1 MRWGVVEMH
10 LGMLFQPA
18 LGGCVLVNVEVVDH
32 HVQLPL
38 GKATTTSFMNLRKF
52 TDVRRCLTWITSWAP
67 SADRAGYQGRSPWLV
82 RTYTVRASR
91 IPPW

>member
-38 GKATTTSFMNLRKF
+38 GES
-52 TDVRRCLTWITSWAP
+52 DDDIVHEP
-67 SADRAGYQGRSPWLV
+67 
-82 RTYTVRASR
+82 
-91 IPPW
+91 